1 MAGCADVA
9 DILNLCD
16 STNLNLVSGAL
27 LVKIE
32 AVSVTKNATNPFL
45 LDNLDVIDPA
55 TGAYPLATSDYYPV
69 KAEWYLNSAK
79 PNYEVVEGTST
90 PDKFIHTIGNIVIT
104 NSESAIGKQNI
115 KGLNA
120 NLWVLIA
127 KVKGVTNQIDT
138 FHVFGLTNGLK
149 FLPTATSDEFGG
161 RVVGSFKSLAG
172 GEEPTPNGVNWLETS
187 FENTNTLFNQRLNPV
202 IVP

>member
-16 STNLNLVSGAL
+16 SANLNLVSGAL
-27 LVKIE
+27 LVRLE

-45 LDNLDVIDPA
+45 LDSLDVVDPD
-55 TGAYPLATSDYYPV
+55 TGVYPVTGSDYLPI

-90 PDKFIHTIGNIVIT
+90 PDKYIHTIGNIVIT
-104 NSESAIGKQNI
+104 NSESAAGKQNV

-120 NLWVLIA
+120 NLWVIVA
-127 KVKGVTNQIDT
+127 KVKGVAAEADT
-138 FHVFGLTNGLK
+138 FHVYGLANGLK
-149 FLPTATSDEFGG
+149 FLPTATSDEFGN
-161 RVVGSFKSLAG
+161 RVVGSFRSLAG
-172 GEEPTPNGVNWLETS
+172 GEEPTPNGVNWLDTS
-187 FENTNTLFNQRLNPV
+187 YANTNVLFGQRLDPV